1 MVSGMTIKDKLK
13 DDLIAA
19 MKEKD
24 AIRKNVV
31 QLIKAG
37 VLQVEKDKK
46 ITLDDEGVL
55 DVIAK
60 QLKQRRDSLPDYEK
74 SGRDDLIAQLKREME
89 LLMEYLPQQLS
100 HDELVVIVKE
110 AIETTGAQSVKD
122 MGKIMSAVMP
132 KTKGR
137 ADGKEINAI
146 AREILG

>member
-1 MVSGMTIKDKLK
+1 MAIKDKLK
-13 DDLIAA
+13 DDLKTA
-19 MKEKD
+19 MLEKD
-24 AIRKNVV
+24 AVRKNVV

-46 ITLDDEGVL
+46 ITLDDDGVL

-89 LLMEYLPQQLS
+89 LLMEYLPAQLS
-100 HDELVVIVKE
+100 HDELVEIVRD
-110 AIETTGAQSVKD
+110 AIAKTGASEIKD
-122 MGKIMSAVMP
+122 MGKIMAAVMP

-146 AREILG
+146 ARELLS